1 VIQMSVLPAYR
12 MDAILSR
19 AGSAN
24 ARCFYG
30 VQKRYMRALDVTK
43 STASRHF
50 RGENS
55 PSTRF
60 LFQIASADKA
70 TAWPI
75 LAEAVAIVRQVDIEK
90 ASTDELEAQR
100 MMLTDAEHTAEADA
114 DRANVKAVA
123 NPTPENLDA
132 AADANVRIGE
142 IVLEL
147 AAVQREL
154 AHRKRRGL

>member
-1 VIQMSVLPAYR
+1 
-12 MDAILSR
+12 
-19 AGSAN
+19 
-24 ARCFYG
+24 
-30 VQKRYMRALDVTK
+30 MRALDVTK

-75 LAEAVAIVRQVDIEK
+75 LAEAIATVRQVEIERV
-90 ASTDELEAQR
+90 SVDELETQR
-100 MMLTDAEHTAEADA
+100 AMLMDAEHTAESEA
-114 DRANVKAVA
+114 DRASVKAVA
-123 NPTPENLDA
+123 NPSAENLDA
-132 AADANVRIGE
+132 AADANVRVGE